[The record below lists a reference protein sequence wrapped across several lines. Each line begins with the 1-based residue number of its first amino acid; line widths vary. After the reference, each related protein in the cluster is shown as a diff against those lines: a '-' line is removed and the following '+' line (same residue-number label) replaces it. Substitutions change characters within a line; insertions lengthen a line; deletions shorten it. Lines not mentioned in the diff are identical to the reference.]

1 MIVMTM
7 MEPEYAVKNQMIG
20 IKIELQNRG
29 NSDKRAEIIVY
40 VSEKSQSI
48 TANIFDKR
56 DSLNKYITEVIGPNK
71 SVVVYIPLKTG
82 ILCDRGLVSYTIEIK
97 EI

>member
-1 MIVMTM
+1 
-7 MEPEYAVKNQMIG
+7 MIG

-29 NSDKRAEIIVY
+29 NSDRRAEIIVY

-56 DSLNKYITEVIGPNK
+56 VESCG
-71 SVVVYIPLKTG
+71 
-82 ILCDRGLVSYTIEIK
+82 
-97 EI
+97 

>member
-29 NSDKRAEIIVY
+29 NSDRRAEIIVY
-40 VSEKSQSI
+40 VSEKSQRSQQQKLFI
-48 TANIFDKR
+48 VFLF
-56 DSLNKYITEVIGPNK
+56 S
-71 SVVVYIPLKTG
+71 S
-82 ILCDRGLVSYTIEIK
+82 
-97 EI
+97 

>member
-29 NSDKRAEIIVY
+29 NSDRRAEIIVY

-56 DSLNKYITEVIGPNK
+56 VDR
-71 SVVVYIPLKTG
+71 VVVSSYILLQ
-82 ILCDRGLVSYTIEIK
+82 ISIYSYLYRI
-97 EI
+97 